1 MLFEILI
8 ILMLIDESIKNV
20 NLLYMTLII
29 IENRIIV
36 EAKAWTRK

>member
-36 EAKAWTRK
+36 EAKA